1 MIVNVQEAKAHFSH
15 FLDRVEEGEVI
26 IVCRHNKPVAEM
38 RAIPKTVEAKP
49 RTPGLLRGKVSWTPD
64 AFAPMSPEELGE
76 FEGGAIFPQTPSK

>member
-1 MIVNVQEAKAHFSH
+1 MIVNVQEAKAQFSSY
-15 FLDRVEEGEVI
+15 LDRVEEGEVI

-64 AFAPMSPEELGE
+64 AFAPMSTEELGE
-76 FEGGAIFPQTPSK
+76 FEGAAIFPQTPSK